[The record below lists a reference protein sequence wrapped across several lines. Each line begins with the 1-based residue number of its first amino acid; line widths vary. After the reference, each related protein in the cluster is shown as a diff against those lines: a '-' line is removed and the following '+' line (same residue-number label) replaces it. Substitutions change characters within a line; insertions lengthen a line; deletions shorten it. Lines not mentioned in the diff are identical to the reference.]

1 MSTASFEA
9 AQVFKCINSG
19 ISCLASL
26 FIVLM
31 ILTEAKTGLA
41 SPYSRI
47 IFGLSLSDILFS
59 LGMLLSPFM
68 GPKDNPDAL
77 FAIGT
82 TESCEA
88 IGFMFILG
96 FICTIYYTVFLTY
109 YFMRRIKYKVTA
121 KDFAKKEEKYFHLVI
136 LLVSLSAAISALLT
150 GSINPQSK
158 GSVCAIGTY
167 PTGCHQSTDMVC
179 ERGETASSTI
189 MLCLGIFFGALYLAL
204 IVTLA
209 FTTHHVFKV
218 ESNLPVSSNSNRE
231 PEDARSNI
239 ENNIAAE
246 RRARNSLFLTKE
258 AFYQSLRYI
267 AVFFFVYLGPVIA
280 AIQMRLANVVDEPQ
294 WRFWL
299 AAMITPLGGVFNILI
314 YTRPKV
320 LKLEEMHP
328 DIPRLKLFLIIIL
341 TGGDIPSMIDV
352 QQLTPSIRRENDNQR
367 LMNRRRLRF
376 TEVEESVNDDEEDQE
391 EEEEDHRLPYDLDT
405 SRAEE
410 ILNIMYFARY
420 RLRASMH
427 HP

>member
-1 MSTASFEA
+1 MH
-9 AQVFKCINSG
+9 Q
-19 ISCLASL
+19 L
-26 FIVLM
+26 
-31 ILTEAKTGLA
+31 
-41 SPYSRI
+41 RI

-68 GPKDNPDAL
+68 GPEDNPNAL

-88 IGFMFILG
+88 IGFIFIMG
-96 FICTIYYTVFLTY
+96 FCCTIYYTVFLTY

-121 KDFAKKEEKYFHLVI
+121 KGFAKKEEKYLHLAI
-136 LLVSLSAAISALLT
+136 LLLSLSAAISALLT
-150 GSINPQSK
+150 GSLNPQNK
-158 GSVCAIGTY
+158 GSVCTIGTY
-167 PTGCHQSTDMVC
+167 PPGCDKSSDMVC
-179 ERGETASSTI
+179 ERGESASSTI
-189 MLCLGIFFGALYLAL
+189 MLFLGLFFGALYLAL

-209 FTTHHVFKV
+209 LTTHHVFKV
-218 ESNLPVSSNSNRE
+218 ESNLPVSDSNRE
-231 PEDARSNI
+231 ADT
-239 ENNIAAE
+239 ENNGRAAE
-246 RRARNSLFLTKE
+246 RRARTRLFLTKE
-258 AFYQSLRYI
+258 AFHQSLRYI

-280 AIQMRLANVVDEPQ
+280 AIQMRFANVVDEPQ

-299 AAMITPLGGVFNILI
+299 TTITPLGGIFNILI

-352 QQLTPSIRRENDNQR
+352 QQLTPTIRRANDNQR

-391 EEEEDHRLPYDLDT
+391 EEEEDNRLPYDLDT